1 MRTLKKIV
9 PFRKEIVFKTNV
21 SEITSIS
28 LEHDLHLEESEIR
41 GNFTLSG
48 EYRMNDTSVNV
59 EGFHYDLPFQ
69 IALDEK
75 YIIDSVVCDIDD
87 FYYEIVNDN
96 VLSISIDVL
105 IDKLEEKPL
114 MEVRQCI
121 EPDDVLPTVDEPTER
136 IVKEDMKEE
145 KEGEREIPIERNIEM
160 DMQKTLSTEGT
171 VPEVKS
177 IFDSF
182 DDKMENY
189 ASYKVYIVR
198 EEDTIESILVKY
210 SIAREELEMYNNLKE
225 IKIGDKLIIPSK

>member
-1 MRTLKKIV
+1 MKKIV
-9 PFRKEIVFKTNV
+9 PFRKEISFKTNV

-48 EYRMNDTSVNV
+48 EYKMNDTSVNV

-75 YIIDSVVCDIDD
+75 YILDSVVCDIDD

-96 VLSISIDVL
+96 ILSISIDVL

-114 MEVRQCI
+114 METRECI
-121 EPDDVLPTVDEPTER
+121 ESDDVLPTVEKESTER
-136 IVKEDMKEE
+136 LEKEE
-145 KEGEREIPIERNIEM
+145 SVEEVFEEKREIQTERDRKM
-160 DMQKTLSTEGT
+160 DIQGALSVEST

-210 SIAREELEMYNNLKE
+210 TIAREELEKYNNLKE

>member
-1 MRTLKKIV
+1 MKKIV
-9 PFRKEIVFKTNV
+9 PFRKEISFKTNV

-48 EYRMNDTSVNV
+48 EYKMNDTSVNV

-75 YIIDSVVCDIDD
+75 YILDSVVCDIDD

-96 VLSISIDVL
+96 ILSISIDVL

-114 MEVRQCI
+114 METRECI
-121 EPDDVLPTVDEPTER
+121 ESDDVLPTVEKESTER
-136 IVKEDMKEE
+136 LEKEE
-145 KEGEREIPIERNIEM
+145 SVEEVFEEKREIQTERDRKM
-160 DMQKTLSTEGT
+160 DIQEALSVEST

-210 SIAREELEMYNNLKE
+210 TIAREELEKYNNLKE

>member
-1 MRTLKKIV
+1 MKKIV
-9 PFRKEIVFKTNV
+9 PFRKEIIFKTNV

-28 LEHDLHLEESEIR
+28 LEHDLHLEENEIR
-41 GNFTLSG
+41 GNFVLSG

-69 IALDEK
+69 ITLDEK
-75 YIIDSVVCDIDD
+75 YILDSVVCDIDD

-96 VLSISIDVL
+96 ILSISIDVL

-114 MEVRQCI
+114 MEVRECI
-121 EPDDVLPTVDEPTER
+121 EPDDVLPTVKEPTER
-136 IVKEDMKEE
+136 LEKETFVEESNEE
-145 KEGEREIPIERNIEM
+145 KNEIQTERNMKM
-160 DMQKTLSTEGT
+160 DTQETLSVEATS
-171 VPEVKS
+171 EVKS

-182 DDKMENY
+182 DDSMENY

-210 SIAREELEMYNNLKE
+210 NIVREELEKYNNLKE

>member
-1 MRTLKKIV
+1 MKKIV
-9 PFRKEIVFKTNV
+9 PFRKEISFKTNV

-48 EYRMNDTSVNV
+48 EYKMNDTSVNV

-75 YIIDSVVCDIDD
+75 YILDSVVCDIDD

-96 VLSISIDVL
+96 ILSISIDVL

-114 MEVRQCI
+114 METRECI
-121 EPDDVLPTVDEPTER
+121 ESDDVLPTVEKESTER
-136 IVKEDMKEE
+136 LEKEE
-145 KEGEREIPIERNIEM
+145 SVEEVFEEKREIQTERDRKM
-160 DMQKTLSTEGT
+160 DIQEALSVEST

-182 DDKMENY
+182 DDY

-210 SIAREELEMYNNLKE
+210 TIAREELEKYNNLKE